1 MSPPSRRRPSSK
13 GDSYILN
20 GAKTWITD
28 GPVADYFTVFAKTD
42 PDAGHKG
49 MSCFIVERA
58 FGGVTTSKP
67 LEKMG
72 QHAAQT
78 SMVFFE
84 DVEVPAENLLGREG
98 RGLHDRHGRL

>member
-1 MSPPSRRRPSSK
+1 MVRWPTTSRSLPRP
-13 GDSYILN
+13 I
-20 GAKTWITD
+20 
-28 GPVADYFTVFAKTD
+28 PH
-42 PDAGHKG
+42 AGHKG

-84 DVEVPAENLLGREG
+84 DVEVPAETCWAAKGRAS
-98 RGLHDRHGRL
+98 

>member
-1 MSPPSRRRPSSK
+1 MFRPSRPRPSRK
-13 GDSYILN
+13 GDRYILN

-42 PDAGHKG
+42 PDADHKG

-67 LEKMG
+67 LEKM
-72 QHAAQT
+72 AARGPD
-78 SMVFFE
+78 F
-84 DVEVPAENLLGREG
+84 DGLLRGR
-98 RGLHDRHGRL
+98 